1 MERLQQYFLANDVV
15 SEEKKWA
22 ILLSNCGPQ
31 TYQLLKNLVAP
42 EKPAKKSFK
51 DKVKALAD
59 HYHPKPSI
67 IVQRFSFHTQA
78 QKQGETI
85 VEYVAELKRL
95 SEGCEFTAVLNDML
109 RDRLVS

>member
-31 TYQLLKNLVAP
+31 TYQLLKNL
-42 EKPAKKSFK
+42 
-51 DKVKALAD
+51 D